1 MRKNKQKVEKTR
13 ERIKKVKKKAIKN
26 FNLNVDEQISIDNF
40 FLFIRRLEKKSSLII
55 NHEQQVSKKAST
67 KDSIKTAKPKR

>member
-13 ERIKKVKKKAIKN
+13 ERIKKVKKEAIKN

>member
-13 ERIKKVKKKAIKN
+13 ERIKKVKKEAIKN
-26 FNLNVDEQISIDNF
+26 FNLNVDEQTSIDNF
-40 FLFIRRLEKKSSLII
+40 FLLIRRLEKKSSLTI